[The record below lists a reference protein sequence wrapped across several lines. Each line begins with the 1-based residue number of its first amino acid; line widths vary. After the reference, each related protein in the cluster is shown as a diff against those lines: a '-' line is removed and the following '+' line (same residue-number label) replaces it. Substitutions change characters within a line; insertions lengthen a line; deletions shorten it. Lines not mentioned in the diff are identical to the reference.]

1 MNELTMSGATAT
13 VKWGYRDAAVVG
25 SWSIRGHAQGGGSL
39 TAKIIS
45 SDAFRVT
52 QAPLTFVHPNG
63 KWTWPVLTM
72 QITDHTL
79 NAELG
84 P

>member
-1 MNELTMSGATAT
+1 MNELSMTGTAAV
-13 VKWGYRDAAVVG
+13 VKWGYREAAVIG
-25 SWSIRGHAQGGGSL
+25 SWSLTGHAGGGGSL
-39 TAKIIS
+39 TATILS

-63 KWTWPVLTM
+63 KWTWPIVNL